1 MMATANELTITFDGI
16 DLDALDKAAKSVG
29 LVKCVDSR
37 GYEHPGE
44 YELPGCHYK
53 VSFIDVGYKNGKPY
67 WTLSVSV
74 SDNEKAGINLLH
86 HYIKYLD
93 DLMFQENRIN
103 SIRSSP
109 L

>member
-1 MMATANELTITFDGI
+1 MENKTELTITLDGI
-16 DLDALDKAAKSVG
+16 DLEALDKSAQSVG
-29 LVKCVDSR
+29 LVKHVDSR
-37 GYEHPGE
+37 GCEYPGE
-44 YELPGCHYK
+44 YKLPGCHYK

-103 SIRSSP
+103 SIRSGP

>member
-1 MMATANELTITFDGI
+1 MMETANELTITFDGI
-16 DLDALDKAAKSVG
+16 DLDALDKAAQSVG

-53 VSFIDVGYKNGKPY
+53 AMFIDVGYKNGKPY
-67 WTLSVSV
+67 VALLVDV
-74 SDNEKAGINLLH
+74 NDKEKAGINLLH

-93 DLMFQENRIN
+93 DWIFKENSIN
-103 SIRSSP
+103 SMKADY